1 MRIKLDENLPVYL
14 AAILTNLRH
23 DIHTVAEE
31 NLSGRSD
38 LEVWDAAQQEGRF
51 LITQD
56 LDFSDVRRFTPGT
69 HCGILLVRL
78 HSPDR
83 ESLIRRVSE
92 VFRREEVDRWTGC
105 FAVATERKVR
115 VIRTSGTGPPFP

>member
-1 MRIKLDENLPVYL
+1 MRIKLDENLPVHL

-23 DIHTVAEE
+23 DVHTIAEE
-31 NLSGRSD
+31 NLSGKSD
-38 LEVWDAAQQEGRF
+38 REIWESAQQDERF

-56 LDFSDVRRFTPGT
+56 LDFSDLRRFAPGT

-83 ESLIRRVSE
+83 ESLIRRVLD
-92 VFRREEVDRWTGC
+92 VFQREEVSRWAGC
-105 FAVATERKVR
+105 FVVATDRKVR
-115 VIRTSGTGPPFP
+115 VIRPPE